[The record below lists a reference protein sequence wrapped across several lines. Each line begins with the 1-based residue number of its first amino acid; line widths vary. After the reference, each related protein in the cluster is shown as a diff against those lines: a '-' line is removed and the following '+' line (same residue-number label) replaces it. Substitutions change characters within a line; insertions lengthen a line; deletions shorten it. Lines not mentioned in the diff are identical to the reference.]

1 MANLIVGDKVQVL
14 VDSPTGEA
22 IEATVAVIQDVPGKQ
37 VGVVFSKSVAN
48 GHDLDGETTQV
59 VDPETGRRYGKG
71 WYSRPENL
79 EIIE

>member
-14 VDSPTGEA
+14 VDSPQ
-22 IEATVAVIQDVPGKQ
+22 ATVAVIQDVPGKQ